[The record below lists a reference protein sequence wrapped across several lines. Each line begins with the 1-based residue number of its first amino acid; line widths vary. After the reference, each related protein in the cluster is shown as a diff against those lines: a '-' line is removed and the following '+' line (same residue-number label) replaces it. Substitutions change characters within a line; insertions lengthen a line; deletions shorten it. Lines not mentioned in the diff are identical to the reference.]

1 MSGDLEVAWM
11 LVLHLALTAAPPA
24 AAVLLAVRGG
34 LRSVPLLLGIAL
46 AASGAGAMLAFWAYY
61 ADPVVGQA
69 FSFLLVLG
77 SAQAIAWVC
86 WSGVDRDVLR
96 RLAVPAA
103 LWALAG
109 VFVVYLGFLHGG
121 EGEPVATAATR
132 FSHPLPGDNEIPRFF
147 SDWFYLHGHEGPPP
161 LYGDWLSSDRPPLQI
176 GYVLAQRPFDWDAV
190 GLHYQVLSTILQQLW
205 ILGMWAVLCAAGI
218 RPAAR
223 GLAMLAAMVS
233 DVAIL
238 HGFFVWPKLLAAAFL
253 LAALAL
259 VVSPSWA
266 EWRRSPA
273 VAALFAALCGLS
285 MLAHGASAFFLLPLL
300 GLAAWRGMPSWRWL
314 GTAALV
320 GVVALAPWSAYQR
333 LADPPGDRLLKW
345 QLGGELTIVE
355 DGALETIVDGYADA
369 GVGGTLGN
377 KWRNLRTIAAVDQTR
392 DGIDA
397 AIDHVREG
405 DLGEAAAA
413 LRLPRFFGLLP
424 LLGVFLLAPV
434 AMAVARVRGSPSGP
448 EWRFALFGIA
458 FSVLAT
464 LVWALLLF
472 GGEEANTSIHVGS
485 LALPL
490 LAIVAATVG
499 FYAVSRRLALAVVAV
514 NAIAVL
520 ILYVPS
526 LTPPEGSSYSP
537 LAALLAAAAIAAFAF
552 LCLRGGADGDG
563 DRPYTAR

>member
-1 MSGDLEVAWM
+1 VSGDLDVAWT
-11 LVLHLALTAAPPA
+11 LLLHLTLTAAPPV

-61 ADPVVGQA
+61 ADPVIGQA

-77 SAQAIAWVC
+77 SAQAIAWAC
-86 WSGVDRDVLR
+86 WSGLDREVLR
-96 RLAVPAA
+96 QLAVPAA
-103 LWALAG
+103 LWVLAS

-121 EGEPVATAATR
+121 EGEPIAMATTR
-132 FSHPLPGDNEIPRFF
+132 FSHALPGDNDIPRYF
-147 SDWFYLHGHEGPPP
+147 SEWFYVHGHEGPPP
-161 LYGDWLSSDRPPLQI
+161 PYVDWLSSDRPPLQI
-176 GYVLAQRPFDWDAV
+176 GYALAQRPFGWDV
-190 GLHYQVLSTILQQLW
+190 PGLHYQVLSVILQQLW
-205 ILGMWAVLCAAGI
+205 ILGMWAVLCAARI

-259 VVSPSWA
+259 VISPSWA
-266 EWRRSPA
+266 ELRRSPA
-273 VAALFAALCGLS
+273 AAALFAALCGLA

-320 GVVALAPWSAYQR
+320 GVVVLAPWSAYQR
-333 LADPPGDRLLKW
+333 FADPPGDRLLKW

-355 DGALETIVDGYADA
+355 DGPLETIVDGYADA

-392 DGIDA
+392 QGVDA
-397 AIDHVREG
+397 AIDHAEAG

-424 LLGVFLLAPV
+424 LLGIFLLAPV

-448 EWRFALFGIA
+448 EWRFGLLGIA

-472 GGEEANTSIHVGS
+472 GGEEANASIHVGS

-499 FYAVSRRLALAVVAV
+499 LYAVSRRLALALVAV

-520 ILYVPS
+520 VLYVPS
-526 LTPPEGSSYSP
+526 LTPPEGSSYS
-537 LAALLAAAAIAAFAF
+537 LFAAVLAAAALAAFAY
-552 LCLRGGADGDG
+552 LCLRGSAGGDG
-563 DRPYTAR
+563 SRPYTAR